1 MYVCGGGGGGG
12 GGGVWPSTKSGMVSL
27 LSKISQKILKNRSEE
42 NKCIIASDYKRPFR
56 KKSKQCLDQ
65 FLS

>member
-1 MYVCGGGGGGG
+1 
-12 GGGVWPSTKSGMVSL
+12 L